1 MSDIVFHHNEKIAAR
16 AANEGI
22 PIAAIARIVEQPFE
36 DVSALLRAAH
46 SCGDIG
52 EIPKADWPPAA
63 KWSERLPSVA
73 RSANAEDVEF
83 HCRRVFKLTA
93 LEAGFMMVILRCECA
108 DKEKLH
114 NVIESQRRSRQALPD
129 SSELTDP
136 KMVDVI
142 ICKLRAK
149 LEKAGF
155 PKKTTLLTNWGQG
168 YYFEAATKQK
178 IFELIGGPY
187 ATGADPAHGH

>member
-1 MSDIVFHHNEKIAAR
+1 MSSPATLLPHTRIAAR

-22 PIAAIARIVEQPFE
+22 PVAAIARIIEQPFE

-52 EIPKADWPPAA
+52 EIPKPDWPPAA
-63 KWSERLPSVA
+63 KWSERLPSVP

-83 HCRRVFKLTA
+83 HCRRAFKLTA

-155 PKKTTLLTNWGQG
+155 PKKTTLLTNWGKG

-178 IFELIGGPY
+178 IFTLIGGPY
-187 ATGADPAHGH
+187 ATGNPEGGV